1 MLRSNLEGGV
11 RVASFMSGGFL
22 PPKSRGA
29 SSAALIATADWLGT
43 FASLA
48 GVDPTDS
55 SAAAHGLPPIDSVDQ
70 APIILGH
77 SPLDDSLR
85 DDIVLGGVL
94 VPGGAGNPRA
104 IISVSRHDI
113 VGI

>member
-1 MLRSNLEGGV
+1 MYLGLRCPDDLGC
-11 RVASFMSGGFL
+11 L
-22 PPKSRGA
+22 RGQ
-29 SSAALIATADWLGT
+29 
-43 FASLA
+43 
-48 GVDPTDS
+48 DPTDS

>member
-1 MLRSNLEGGV
+1 MLRRNLEGGV

-48 GVDPTDS
+48 GVVTRTMIVS
-55 SAAAHGLPPIDSVDQ
+55 GL
-70 APIILGH
+70 AL
-77 SPLDDSLR
+77 
-85 DDIVLGGVL
+85 
-94 VPGGAGNPRA
+94 PR
-104 IISVSRHDI
+104 
-113 VGI
+113 